1 MLCCVAVL
9 LCLVYRLLALMED
22 VRIFLN
28 FFVIMTFSTRACAKW
43 QPAMHQKTIMPGGA
57 AVPMFSRSLRSL
69 IFLGI

>member
-1 MLCCVAVL
+1 MPSVQAACFNGRC
-9 LCLVYRLLALMED
+9 EEFFKFF
-22 VRIFLN
+22 FLI
-28 FFVIMTFSTRACAKW
+28 VTFSTRACAKW